1 VTRRMPALAPH
12 SHAEPRKRA
21 KRTKTPPDAVQAQLD
36 QIGKADWGAIAADSL
51 TVLNAAAAATGK
63 ETGMNRIWASIKY
76 VAANT
81 QIDEMLLDAA
91 RTFLT
96 VTISVAIGLGVPLLQ
111 VDGPNWAVCASAGL
125 ASALGVIV
133 KFLDPQ
139 NQAYGI
145 KRK

>member
-1 VTRRMPALAPH
+1 VTRRIN
-12 SHAEPRKRA
+12 AEGSQKPQETRKARTG
-21 KRTKTPPDAVQAQLD
+21 TKTPDAVQE
-36 QIGKADWGAIAADSL
+36 QIDKLGKANWTAIAADGL
-51 TVLNAAAAATGK
+51 ALVNAAVAATGK
-63 ETGMNRIWASIKY
+63 ETGMTRLVAALKY
-76 VAANT
+76 VATNT
-81 QIDEMLLDAA
+81 QIDEMLLDAV